1 MHTSIFVTF
10 KICIFYNGISETTD
24 LFQNNIHVEISL
36 VFALQP
42 SAKSFI
48 FNGECTKP
56 LTYQCTRKI
65 THGGTCMLQSEH
77 GRKDVGIHKCL
88 KGTTSRD
95 GSHDVHME
103 Q

>member
-48 FNGECTKP
+48 FNGDSTKP
-56 LTYQCTRKI
+56 LTYQCTRK
-65 THGGTCMLQSEH
+65 S
-77 GRKDVGIHKCL
+77 
-88 KGTTSRD
+88 
-95 GSHDVHME
+95 HME
-103 Q
+103 ELVCYNQNMGARMWAFTNV